1 MEEEKMLPGQ
11 TSELEEEL
19 KAKNIEMSISRQTN
33 KILELKPSGR

>member
-11 TSELEEEL
+11 TSELEEL